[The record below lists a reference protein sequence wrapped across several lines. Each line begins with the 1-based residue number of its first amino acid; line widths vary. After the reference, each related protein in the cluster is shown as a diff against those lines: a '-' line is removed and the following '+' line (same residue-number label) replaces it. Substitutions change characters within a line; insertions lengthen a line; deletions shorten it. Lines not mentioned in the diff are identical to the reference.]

1 MRLWYS
7 PNIQWIW
14 SNWAEAVR
22 SQVDRKLKIFYFF
35 FKALQLCWDCDPRWI
50 QNQLHPEQ
58 FPVPE
63 VPSWPAWL
71 GWVPPL
77 AFCRC
82 AELWGHKSFTL
93 RDEGEIMQLL
103 WNSAQQV
110 VSCLIFLCRNHVP
123 QSQLRC
129 TQSPTVGPQRK
140 HAKEA
145 QTSHIS
151 ELRPLNVMTQLQKA
165 SRIWSRAW
173 MRNSKSK
180 LSEGVCLLT
189 IFVHAAN
196 KGGKCPAFRDAF
208 CLTLSVSS
216 FWIAKVKWTQ

>member
-110 VSCLIFLCRNHVP
+110 VSCLIFFCAGTMCRKANCGAHRAP
-123 QSQLRC
+123 LLGRK
-129 TQSPTVGPQRK
+129 GNMRRK
-140 HAKEA
+140 HRHPIFQNLGLWMWWLSFRKHPEYDP
-145 QTSHIS
+145 
-151 ELRPLNVMTQLQKA
+151 ELGWETPSPN
-165 SRIWSRAW
+165 
-173 MRNSKSK
+173 
-180 LSEGVCLLT
+180 CLKV
-189 IFVHAAN
+189 FV
-196 KGGKCPAFRDAF
+196 F
-208 CLTLSVSS
+208 
-216 FWIAKVKWTQ
+216 

>member
-22 SQVDRKLKIFYFF
+22 SQVDRKLKIFFLFF
-35 FKALQLCWDCDPRWI
+35 FKALQLCWDCDHRWI

-58 FPVPE
+58 FPVLE

-82 AELWGHKSFTL
+82 AEFWGHKSFTL

-110 VSCLIFLCRNHVP
+110 VSCLIFFVQEPCAAK
-123 QSQLRC
+123 
-129 TQSPTVGPQRK
+129 PTAVHTEPHCWAAKETCEGSTDIPYFRTSGLWMWWLSFRK
-140 HAKEA
+140 HPEYDP
-145 QTSHIS
+145 
-151 ELRPLNVMTQLQKA
+151 ELGWETPSPN
-165 SRIWSRAW
+165 
-173 MRNSKSK
+173 
-180 LSEGVCLLT
+180 CLKV
-189 IFVHAAN
+189 FV
-196 KGGKCPAFRDAF
+196 F
-208 CLTLSVSS
+208 
-216 FWIAKVKWTQ
+216 